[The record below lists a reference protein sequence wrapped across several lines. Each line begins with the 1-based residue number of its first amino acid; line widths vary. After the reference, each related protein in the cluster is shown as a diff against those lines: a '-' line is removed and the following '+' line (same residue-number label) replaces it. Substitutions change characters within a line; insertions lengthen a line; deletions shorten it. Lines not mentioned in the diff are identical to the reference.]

1 LPHVNLFYLGYLHQP
16 QIGDI
21 LFRMANA
28 QADPRLQPTHD
39 YRDKT
44 FLAACQCGF
53 STELKL
59 SDFQQNETDPF
70 AYVCSCGKSCKV
82 FCNLRQSARK
92 KVSLVG
98 RIARSLDLGKAD
110 WFGTVL
116 NISKVGMLMKT
127 EPIKKILENETLSST
142 ILLDD
147 KSKTKLEVRCRV
159 RRVQSSDNY
168 VQLGVEFQ
176 HLTALQQQVLE
187 GYLAA

>member
-1 LPHVNLFYLGYLHQP
+1 
-16 QIGDI
+16 
-21 LFRMANA
+21 MATS
-28 QADPRLQPTHD
+28 QADPRLQSTHD

-59 SDFQQNETDPF
+59 SDFQPNETDPF
-70 AYVCSCGKSCKV
+70 VYLCSCGKSCKV

-116 NISKVGMLMKT
+116 DISKVGMLMKT
-127 EPIKKILENETLSST
+127 EPIKNILENETLTST

-147 KSKTKLEVRCRV
+147 KSKTKLDVRCRV

-187 GYLAA
+187 GYLVA

>member
-1 LPHVNLFYLGYLHQP
+1 
-16 QIGDI
+16 
-21 LFRMANA
+21 
-28 QADPRLQPTHD
+28 
-39 YRDKT
+39 
-44 FLAACQCGF
+44 
-53 STELKL
+53 
-59 SDFQQNETDPF
+59 
-70 AYVCSCGKSCKV
+70 V

-116 NISKVGMLMKT
+116 DISKVGMLMKT

-159 RRVQSSDNY
+159 RRVQSNDNY